1 MSEGT
6 KEYPRPSL
14 TADVV
19 VIALGRSTTGAIP
32 PDAQPTIGAPPPNP
46 GLCVL
51 LIKRARDPFAGAWAL
66 PGGFVEPT
74 ETVAQAAARELE
86 EETALSGV
94 RLVEL
99 GCFSRPGRDP
109 RGWVVTIAHLGLVPA
124 DQLTYARA
132 GDDAAAAAWLDLLI
146 EPGGGFRLEHQGA
159 LLHRGGAIGEEPPS
173 SRSIAGGLAFDHGD
187 ILASAVERLRDRV
200 GELAFELLPQPFKLS
215 AARLAFE
222 AILGEPVDPEVFDRV
237 LREGMVRAVTLPTR
251 PSPNAEVGYVSMPH
265 RRSPWL
271 PER

>member
-1 MSEGT
+1 MSEEK

-19 VIALGRSTTGAIP
+19 VIALGRERPSTMGPRAR
-32 PDAQPTIGAPPPNP
+32 NP
-46 GLCVL
+46 RLRVL
-51 LIKRARDPFAGAWAL
+51 LIKRGGEPFAGAWAL

-86 EETALSGV
+86 EETALRDV

-109 RGWVVTIAHLGLVPA
+109 RGWVVTVAHLGLVST
-124 DQLTYARA
+124 DQLVDARA
-132 GDDAAAAAWLDLLI
+132 GDDAADAAWLDLII
-146 EPGGGFRLEHQGA
+146 EPGGGFRLEHRGT

-173 SRSIAGGLAFDHGD
+173 SHPTAGGLAFDHGD

-251 PSPNAEVGYVSMPH
+251 PSPPNAEAGYVSMPH

>member
-1 MSEGT
+1 MTEDQ

-19 VIALGRSTTGAIP
+19 VIALGRERRSMMGVP
-32 PDAQPTIGAPPPNP
+32 APSPR
-46 GLCVL
+46 LRVL
-51 LIKRARDPFAGAWAL
+51 FIKRAHDPFAGAWAL

-74 ETVAQAAARELE
+74 ETVIQAAARELE
-86 EETALSGV
+86 EETALSDV

-124 DQLTYARA
+124 DQLSYARA
-132 GDDAAAAAWLDLLI
+132 GDDAADATWLDLII

-173 SRSIAGGLAFDHGD
+173 VRPVAGGLAFDHGD
-187 ILASAVERLRDRV
+187 ILAAAVERLRDRV
-200 GELAFELLPQPFKLS
+200 GELAFELLPQPFKLT

-222 AILGEPVDPEVFDRV
+222 AILGEPVDPDVFDRV

-251 PSPNAEVGYVSMPH
+251 PSASAEVGYVSTPH